1 MNTCTSLPGKKKRPS
16 KLVIAPETIQAIGG
30 EIAIRWDDGSESY
43 HPMEFLRANS
53 PSAENK
59 GETDLLGK
67 RIGGSEQTDF
77 TGIRVTGWEII
88 GGYAIRFTFS
98 DGHNT
103 GIFSYDLLRELNP
116 VN

>member
-1 MNTCTSLPGKKKRPS
+1 MNTCTYLQEKKKHPS

-59 GETDLLGK
+59 GETDLLGN
-67 RIGGSEQTDF
+67 RMGGSDQTDF

-88 GGYAIRFTFS
+88 GGYAIQFTFS

-103 GIFSYDLLRELNP
+103 GIFSYELLRELNP

>member
-1 MNTCTSLPGKKKRPS
+1 MQGKRERQS
-16 KLVIAPETIQAIGG
+16 KVVIAPETIQAIGV
-30 EIAIRWDDGSESY
+30 EIAIRWNDGHESY

-53 PSAENK
+53 PSAETK
-59 GETDLLGK
+59 GETDLLGN
-67 RIGGSEQTDF
+67 RMGGSDQTDF

-88 GGYAIRFTFS
+88 GGYAIQFTFS

-103 GIFSYDLLRELNP
+103 GIFSYEFLRELNP